1 MNTITLT
8 LEGMSC
14 GHCVGR
20 VKKTLERL
28 GDVRIEDVQVG
39 TARITLAGGPEALD
53 TPRFAPCWRC
63 LGNFSG
69 TYQVPHAQQHSST

>member
-39 TARITLAGGPEALD
+39 TARITLAGGPEALAGVLAALAD
-53 TPRFAPCWRC
+53 AGYPARPA
-63 LGNFSG
+63 
-69 TYQVPHAQQHSST
+69 VA